1 MSARNDEEMFPLIES
16 KLRPLL
22 GARAPI
28 ERLRLIMPSEIIG
41 GRIKAV
47 VVAAPAGYGK
57 STLMAQWFESLH
69 SAEPTGVRAAW
80 LNLDENDND
89 PLRLL
94 RYLIAALR
102 AAVPDLGRDST
113 LDLQAPATTESLLDA
128 IGARLASVDSR
139 IILFLDDA
147 HVLADRQALGVIE
160 WLVRYAADNLRFVIG
175 CRHAPRVGISE
186 LRLRGELGEVDQSAL
201 AFTTEEAAAFWGQR
215 LLGPLD
221 SGTLSVLLQKTEGWA
236 AAIELLALAVSE
248 APDAAQLIADFSG
261 TNRGVVEY
269 LGEVVFGRLAT
280 QQHDHIYRLAQ
291 FDRFCAG
298 LAVHV
303 CGPDVS
309 VGLLDEL
316 HRRRL
321 FLIPLDR
328 HGEWFRFHHL
338 VRDYLRRQVPPKLTA
353 SIRQALL
360 AGGHWFHAQGMS
372 DDAID
377 CAVRAQDWD
386 LACQWLASSLESRA
400 PRVRTGAN
408 LSRWIPLIPRDQI
421 NRYPRIRI
429 SYMTSL
435 VFFQH
440 RELLEREFA
449 DFGSLID
456 ARRRSAD
463 REPKDIDGLH
473 SAVTLQK
480 LMWRGLRDEGL
491 ELLPQVQG
499 WLERWQSAH
508 PQGVADAL
516 TVAAYACKTVG
527 EIDLGLDYAARS
539 RTAHALDAGHFGVSR
554 SMLLASLLLLKRGE
568 YRAAQSMSEEGL
580 RLVGEKLNGHPEHTA
595 YHHAA
600 LAAVLYEFDETVRAG
615 QELEIDLAAV
625 DAHSIAD
632 VLILIYLTRARLQFL
647 RGDRD
652 AGFEVLRLGRGL
664 GVRRELPRLTITLAG
679 EECIWGCRFGE
690 QVAALDLARQ
700 FGFDR
705 TDSSI
710 YDMRADKA
718 ARVGPRL
725 ALRSAPE
732 LALGLLEPAL
742 ERSEKKGYH
751 HRRVE
756 LLILQAIALVGC
768 GRDTDAVGPWR
779 TALELGE
786 RYGYRRVFFD
796 DADIVA
802 TLSHALKGCK
812 DVPRPAW
819 LRTKPKMVVAD
830 SEEAPTRKE
839 LRILKHLESGR
850 SNREIAASLFIS
862 EGTLKWHLHNL
873 YRKLGCKNRTGAL
886 AAARHRGI
894 VEGAAQ
900 T

>member
-1 MSARNDEEMFPLIES
+1 MSVQNDEAMLPVIES

-28 ERLRLIMPSEIIG
+28 ERPRLVMPSEIIG

-57 STLMAQWFESLH
+57 STLMAQWFESLQ
-69 SAEPTGVRAAW
+69 SGQPTGVRSAW

-113 LDLQAPATTESLLDA
+113 LDLQAPVTSEALLDA
-128 IGARLASVDSR
+128 IGARLASVDSK
-139 IILFLDDA
+139 IVLFMDDA
-147 HVLADRQALGVIE
+147 HVLADRQALWIIE

-186 LRLRGELGEVDQSAL
+186 LRLRGELGEIDQSTL

-221 SGTLSVLLQKTEGWA
+221 GGTLSTLLQKTEGWA
-236 AAIELLALAVSE
+236 AAIELLALALND
-248 APDAAQLIADFSG
+248 APDAKRLIADFSG

-269 LGEVVFGRLAT
+269 LGEVVFGRLAAD
-280 QQHDHIYRLAQ
+280 QHDHIYRLAQ
-291 FDRFCAG
+291 FDRFCAP
-298 LAVHV
+298 LAAHV

-309 VGLLDEL
+309 IGLLDEL
-316 HRRRL
+316 QRRKL

-338 VRDYLRRQVPPKLTA
+338 VRDYLRRQAPAKLTVA
-353 SIRQALL
+353 IRQTLL
-360 AGGHWFHAQGMS
+360 AGGHWFHAQRMT

-386 LACQWLASSLESRA
+386 LACQWLAASLESRA
-400 PRVRTGAN
+400 PRMRTGAN

-421 NRYPRIRI
+421 DRYPQIRI

-435 VFFQH
+435 AFFQQ
-440 RELLEREFA
+440 RELLERELA
-449 DFGSLID
+449 DFAALID
-456 ARRRSAD
+456 AWRHSGD
-463 REPKDIDGLH
+463 KDPKVIDGLH

-499 WLERWQSAH
+499 WLECWQSAR
-508 PQGVADAL
+508 PQGVGDAL
-516 TVAAYACKTVG
+516 TLAAYACKTAG

-539 RTAHALDAGHFGVSR
+539 RKAHALDASHFGVSR
-554 SMLLASLLLLKRGE
+554 SMLLASLLWLKRGD
-568 YRAAQSMSEEGL
+568 YRAAQAMSEEGL
-580 RLVGEKLNGHPEHTA
+580 RLVREKLNGHPEHTA
-595 YHHAA
+595 YHHAV
-600 LAAVLYEFDETVRAG
+600 LAAVLYEFDATVRAG
-615 QELEIDLAAV
+615 QELDGELAVV
-625 DAHSIAD
+625 DANSIAD
-632 VLILIYLTRARLQFL
+632 VLILVYLTRARLQFL

-652 AGFEVLRLGRGL
+652 AGLEALRLGRGL
-664 GVRRELPRLTITLAG
+664 GVRRELPRLTVTLAG
-679 EECIWGCRFGE
+679 EECIWSCRFGE
-690 QVAALDLARQ
+690 PAAALDLARQ

-705 TDSSI
+705 TDFSI
-710 YDMRADKA
+710 YDMQADKA

-725 ALRSAPE
+725 ALARAPE
-732 LALGLLEPAL
+732 LALGSLEPAL
-742 ERSEKKGYH
+742 KRSEAKGFH

-756 LLILQAIALVGC
+756 LLVLQAMALVGC
-768 GRDTDAVGPWR
+768 GRELDAAGSWR

-802 TLSHALKGCK
+802 TLSHALKGGK
-812 DVPRPAW
+812 NVPRPAW
-819 LRTKPKMVVAD
+819 LRTKPKTLAAD
-830 SEEAPTRKE
+830 AEDALTRKE

-873 YRKLGCKNRTGAL
+873 YRKLGCRNRTGAL
-886 AAARHRGI
+886 AAARQRGI
-894 VEGAAQ
+894 AEGAPQ